1 MGLVADG
8 YCVTWDCRVK
18 WGIQLECTCDLWVF
32 DGVKPKDWKATLQ
45 NYQWFTKHR
54 LMACILINDK
64 VIEFALIHWDEDL
77 SKQPPVF
84 IVQIDTAL
92 FAYEPVLEAIE
103 DIKDMLLRADFLG

>member
-8 YCVTWDCRVK
+8 YCVTWDRRVK
-18 WGIQLECTCDLWVF
+18 WGIQLECTRDLWVF
-32 DGVKPKDWKATLQ
+32 DGIKPKDRKAALQ
-45 NYQWFTKHR
+45 NYRRFAKHGS
-54 LMACILINDK
+54 MACILINDK

-84 IVQIDTAL
+84 VVQIDTAL

-103 DIKDMLLRADFLG
+103 DIKDMPLRADFLG